1 MAIYTLL
8 LVLLVANALEKI
20 VLTFF
25 NRKNSITL
33 SLIFDPHQLL
43 LALIIA
49 DLWHYNSTKLIRN
62 SRLFFTFIFSVND

>member
-20 VLTFF
+20 VLTFL
-25 NRKNSITL
+25 NRKKSITL

-49 DLWHYNSTKLIRN
+49 DL
-62 SRLFFTFIFSVND
+62 

>member
-1 MAIYTLL
+1 MATHTLL
-8 LVLLVANALEKI
+8 LVLLGANALEKI
-20 VLTFF
+20 VLTFL

-49 DLWHYNSTKLIRN
+49 DLLHYNSTKIN
-62 SRLFFTFIFSVND
+62 